1 MHLGKVVVLFTFTCM
16 AGAEVLTAQIFFD
29 YSSDE
34 ENYEIFLINTLLIRK
49 IVPRFNLYMEHT
61 VATMSDKDFASHVW
75 LNWRLI
81 HSVDNMV
88 RSNIMLI
95 FIFCKIYVLINEKCS
110 EKRIKTEFFRSQL
123 SYKMRKKIIFPH
135 LVISLTNK
143 IM

>member
-16 AGAEVLTAQIFFD
+16 EGTEVLKAQIFFD

-34 ENYEIFLINTLLIRK
+34 ENYEIFLINTLLIRN

-61 VATMSDKDFASHVW
+61 VATISDKDFASHFR

-81 HSVDNMV
+81 HSADNMV

-95 FIFCKIYVLINEKCS
+95 FIFCKIYVLINKKCP
-110 EKRIKTEFFRSQL
+110 EKRIKTEIFRSQL
-123 SYKMRKKIIFPH
+123 SYKMRKKNN
-135 LVISLTNK
+135 ISKPND
-143 IM
+143 